1 MKIQMNNIF
10 QDIISLFS
18 SIQISTTDID
28 EKYSEVTVSVAC
40 SDGKIPS
47 TTDFTNALCKLNKR
61 DSLHISILQN
71 DEPIENY
78 DTSKNGNFD
87 TYIANCSE
95 CLKSNSFT
103 IILTITKNNIEQK
116 ISIYYLERFIEY
128 LSNLSFNF
136 FLDVI
141 NNTFNKKSY
150 IIFEIQDEVADEFS
164 TESIK
169 FVPINSSTEIINI
182 SYRTERINKIK
193 NLCHCSIVTKYLF
206 IPEDFHPIIESKL
219 TLLNDLFKKMT
230 LLYSSMFLFE
240 IFEVEGSDKIRYKLN
255 GYKTIN
261 WNVNHSDVDIISFD
275 DYFKIYQWTYEG
287 GNIVDKIGLARNI
300 LSLNFEKETLKISD
314 TTFEAI
320 KSGYK
325 IYQKENIKQYI
336 EIRNKISDQLIDLQ
350 NKADRIVEGFIG
362 DFKKSLFTVVSFFAT
377 VIVIR
382 VVSKGDFAGGFT
394 TEVTLLSIGFLL
406 ISLGVM
412 FFARWEISKQL
423 ERYNE
428 FYKNLKER
436 YLDLLDKSDITRI
449 LNEDKDFNSNKKF
462 IEQKKFNYTILWA
475 LSLAVLLIIVL
486 ILFCINQPCVI
497 VDGVFI
503 IIKNLV
509 LCFIR
514 NTLL

>member
-10 QDIISLFS
+10 QNIISLFS
-18 SIQISTTDID
+18 SIQINTTDIE

-47 TTDFTNALCKLNKR
+47 TNDFTHALSMLNKR

-71 DEPIENY
+71 DEPIGNY

-87 TYIANCSE
+87 TYIATCSD

-136 FLDVI
+136 FLEVI
-141 NNTFNKKSY
+141 NNTFNGKSSV
-150 IIFEIQDEVADEFS
+150 IFEIQDETSEKFS
-164 TESIK
+164 TDTVE
-169 FVPINSSTEIINI
+169 FVSINSSAEVENI
-182 SYRTERINKIK
+182 SFRAERINKIK
-193 NLCHCSIVTKYLF
+193 NLCHCSIVTKYPF
-206 IPEDFHPIIESKL
+206 IPEDFNPKTESEN
-219 TLLNDLFKKMT
+219 TLLNDLFKKTT
-230 LLYSSMFLFE
+230 LLYSSMFLFD
-240 IFEVEGSDKIRYKLN
+240 IFEVDIQNNIRYKLN

-261 WNVNHSDVDIISFD
+261 HQINHSDIDISSFD
-275 DYFKIYQWTYEG
+275 EYYKIYQWTYDG

-300 LSLNFEKETLKISD
+300 LSLNFEKESLKISE

-336 EIRNKISDQLIDLQ
+336 EIRNKISDQLIELQ
-350 NKADRIVEGFIG
+350 NKADKIVDSFVG

-382 VVSKGDFAGGFT
+382 VVSKGDFSGGFT
-394 TEVTLLSIGFLL
+394 TEVTFLSIGFIL
-406 ISLGVM
+406 ISLGIM
-412 FFARWEISKQL
+412 FFARWEINKQMG
-423 ERYNE
+423 RYEE
-428 FYKNLKER
+428 FYKHLKER
-436 YLDLLDKSDITRI
+436 YEDLLDKSDIKRI
-449 LNEDKDFNSNKKF
+449 LNNDNNFNSNKKF
-462 IEQKKFNYTILWA
+462 IEQKRCNYTVLWV
-475 LSLAVLLIIVL
+475 LSLVILLVIVL
-486 ILFCINQPCVI
+486 ILFCINHPCTI
-497 VDGVFI
+497 VDGFLT
-503 IIKNLV
+503 IIKKIA
-509 LCFIR
+509 LCFTK
-514 NTLL
+514 NT